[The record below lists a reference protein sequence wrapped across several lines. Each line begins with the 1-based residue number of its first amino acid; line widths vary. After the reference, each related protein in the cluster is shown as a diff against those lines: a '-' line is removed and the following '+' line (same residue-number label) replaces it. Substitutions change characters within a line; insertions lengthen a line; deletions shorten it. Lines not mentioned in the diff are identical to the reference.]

1 MIIGSFLIAFQGSS
15 NIKNADL
22 ICKLDVFVQNNV
34 FNERSNALR
43 VSVLLR
49 ISLDFP

>member
-34 FNERSNALR
+34 FNALR